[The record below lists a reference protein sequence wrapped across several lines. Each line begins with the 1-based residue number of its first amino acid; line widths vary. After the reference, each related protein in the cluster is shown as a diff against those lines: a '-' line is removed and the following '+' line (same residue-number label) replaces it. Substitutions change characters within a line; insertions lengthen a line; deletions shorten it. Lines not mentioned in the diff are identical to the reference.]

1 MGDSF
6 PPLVNMNALIVIG
19 LCALGANAHFISGVL
34 PYSGYTN
41 NLLHSTA
48 FSPALAGPI
57 TYTASAPLAYTT
69 AVVAPAFVAPTTR
82 TSQFHAQDELGQYN
96 FGYAGGSSSRN
107 EVRDAFGVVRGS
119 YNYIDVNGELQTQS
133 YVADAL
139 GFRVAATNLP
149 VAPKAED
156 APVLVGP
163 EPVMET
169 AEVAA
174 ATAAHKKAFDEAAAA
189 AAAPLRFAYGFNSV
203 HPYNFPAVTYGAGH
217 AIAPAVNYAPALTYT
232 AGHAVAPAVTY
243 NAAGPAVAGYDGT
256 LLRVENNPG
265 HAVSYRVY

>member
-69 AVVAPAFVAPTTR
+69 AAVAPAFVAPTTR

-119 YNYIDVNGELQTQS
+119 YNYIDANGELQTQS

-174 ATAAHKKAFDEAAAA
+174 ATAPDSRKKRSVGSVAIHSAAS
-189 AAAPLRFAYGFNSV
+189 PLRFAYWFNSV

-256 LLRVENNPG
+256 LL
-265 HAVSYRVY
+265 

>member
-1 MGDSF
+1 MG
-6 PPLVNMNALIVIG
+6 
-19 LCALGANAHFISGVL
+19 
-34 PYSGYTN
+34 
-41 NLLHSTA
+41 
-48 FSPALAGPI
+48 I

-69 AVVAPAFVAPTTR
+69 AAVAPAFVAPTTR

-119 YNYIDVNGELQTQS
+119 YNYIDDNGELQTQS

-189 AAAPLRFAYGFNSV
+189 AAAAPDSRKKRSVGSVAIHSAASPLRFAYGFNSV
-203 HPYNFPAVTYGAGH
+203 HPYNFPAVTYG
-217 AIAPAVNYAPALTYT
+217 